1 MGYAAVDSESGR
13 ASGAAAR
20 SSDVGCREHR
30 RSLAAAAPPGTA
42 AGEPRGFPAA
52 AADSCDEEHR
62 RSPSDLGTTEL
73 RRSEADGQLSLSSSC
88 GLSLLLVYAS
98 CRRRLERRPV
108 LGKFCELLGILLC
121 KLLVMSKLLCK
132 SGPLVDSVAEN
143 EAEFSGVCAVVS
155 VLGCAVVSVLG
166 SVEVTRAD
174 KLVQPIVMSSLS
186 FS

>member
-1 MGYAAVDSESGR
+1 MEYAAVDSESGR

-42 AGEPRGFPAA
+42 AGGPRGFPAA

-98 CRRRLERRPV
+98 CRCRLERRPV
-108 LGKFCELLGILLC
+108 LGKSCGLFG
-121 KLLVMSKLLCK
+121 KLLVMSK

-174 KLVQPIVMSSLS
+174 KLVQPIVMSSLL